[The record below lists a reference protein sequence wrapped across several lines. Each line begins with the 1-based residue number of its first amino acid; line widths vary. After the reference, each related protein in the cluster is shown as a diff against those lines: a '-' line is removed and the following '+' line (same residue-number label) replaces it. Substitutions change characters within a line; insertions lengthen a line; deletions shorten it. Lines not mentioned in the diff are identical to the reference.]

1 MLNSHSLLMS
11 SYTVCQTGS
20 YWSFI
25 FGAKPLNCI
34 LKFDN
39 AVRDGQLP
47 IWEFVL
53 KRIVPRTFFPLGLFA
68 PACAVLRD
76 LQTLTLAHIYQNLH
90 SASFYQVFFKPSKA
104 MVVQWNQDETPVWK
118 ILRVVSRRKG
128 GERVRW
134 ETGDGHRLPTLLPS
148 LWWAPRLTTAVLN
161 PPGTRFNHPQLSTLL
176 PLLSPHFLC
185 KKVQRPIWPTIDSM
199 QLAVTL
205 PGSETI
211 VSRWNSSKKF
221 LRRRNW
227 IVRPEPS
234 ACKVWTKHR
243 GGGRKSTV
251 TKECTITN
259 FCQGRG
265 KKTKQIAAAEHVQ
278 VTAMRGPGWR
288 LVDGDH
294 ESKYWDCGGC
304 LTHTDRMTMTLDVDG
319 GKGQIERP
327 GTVRRMFIAG
337 QRSNRVVIRVS
348 VCVSAVSKRVLQSR
362 IRLCGWQPRGHLGL
376 SLGVRSSLIAGSWK
390 MKALYCR

>member
-20 YWSFI
+20 FWSFI
-25 FGAKPLNCI
+25 FGAYPLNCI

-53 KRIVPRTFFPLGLFA
+53 KRIVPQTFFPLGLFA

-76 LQTLTLAHIYQNLH
+76 LQTLTLAHIYQKLH
-90 SASFYQVFFKPSKA
+90 SASFCQVFFKPSKA

-161 PPGTRFNHPQLSTLL
+161 SPGTRFNHPQLSTLH

-185 KKVQRPIWPTIDSM
+185 KKSSEANLADNWLYAASCDIARQWDDRFTVKFLKEIPPQEKLDRQAGAVSVQSVDK
-199 QLAVTL
+199 A
-205 PGSETI
+205 
-211 VSRWNSSKKF
+211 SRWWQKKHGHKRMHNNE
-221 LRRRNW
+221 LLSGEGEENEANCCRRAC
-227 IVRPEPS
+227 PS
-234 ACKVWTKHR
+234 H
-243 GGGRKSTV
+243 GH
-251 TKECTITN
+251 E
-259 FCQGRG
+259 
-265 KKTKQIAAAEHVQ
+265 
-278 VTAMRGPGWR
+278 GPGMAVGRWRPWEQILRLWR
-288 LVDGDH
+288 LPHSHGSYDNDTG
-294 ESKYWDCGGC
+294 CGRWEGADWEARDSQAHVYCRTKVQQGC
-304 LTHTDRMTMTLDVDG
+304 HTCLC
-319 GKGQIERP
+319 
-327 GTVRRMFIAG
+327 
-337 QRSNRVVIRVS
+337 
-348 VCVSAVSKRVLQSR
+348 VCVS
-362 IRLCGWQPRGHLGL
+362 RLKTC
-376 SLGVRSSLIAGSWK
+376 SSIQN
-390 MKALYCR
+390 

>member
-11 SYTVCQTGS
+11 RYTVCQTGS
-20 YWSFI
+20 FWSFI

-53 KRIVPRTFFPLGLFA
+53 KRIVPQTFFPLGLFA
-68 PACAVLRD
+68 PAWAVLRD

-90 SASFYQVFFKPSKA
+90 SAKFSLTLAKPWWCSEIKTRLQCGRSWGSLA
-104 MVVQWNQDETPVWK
+104 
-118 ILRVVSRRKG
+118 G
-128 GERVRW
+128 GREVRGW
-134 ETGDGHRLPTLLPS
+134 DGRQEMGTGSPLYYLLSDGHLGLPPQSSTPPELASTIPNFPPS
-148 LWWAPRLTTAVLN
+148 FRY
-161 PPGTRFNHPQLSTLL
+161 F
-176 PLLSPHFLC
+176 PHIFFA

-337 QRSNRVVIRVS
+337 QRSNRDFVRVS